1 MAVSIGSKFNLLAL
15 GIPIVGLLIL
25 LELISVYASSLLQAF
40 LVLVAGFLA
49 LDGVV
54 WNRLRTQV
62 ETKMHNVWDNY
73 LRRISDSIATVGVGE
88 GYFYPRKYEGLDS
101 KMDWVSRYAKY
112 GSLKLYPTKLV

>member
-1 MAVSIGSKFNLLAL
+1 MEGKVRKLSIGSKFNLLAL

-25 LELISVYASSLLQAF
+25 LGLIAVFASSLLQAS
-40 LVLVAGFLA
+40 LVIVAGFLA

-73 LRRISDSIATVGVGE
+73 LKPIRDREAEVALGLA
-88 GYFYPRKYEGLDS
+88 YFFPDYGWGLGP
-101 KMDWVSRYAKY
+101 KMEWVLKY
-112 GSLKLYPTKLV
+112 GKY